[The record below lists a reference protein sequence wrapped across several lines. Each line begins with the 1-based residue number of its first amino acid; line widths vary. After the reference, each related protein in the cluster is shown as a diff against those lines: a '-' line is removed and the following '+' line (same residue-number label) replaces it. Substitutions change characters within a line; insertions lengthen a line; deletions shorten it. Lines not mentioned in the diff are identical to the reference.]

1 MDFSLAK
8 RSLVN
13 GIYWYEKNG
22 GSRLLMPIPRLLKPW
37 CKIKVEA
44 ELHFLVMMASLWQ
57 PCPASCDTKTGRSSK
72 GWIPISL
79 LSTGI
84 LFPYLIWFEYVSHFL
99 FSSAK
104 KSQSKTHFIYRSF
117 LFLEK
122 TKPQSLNAVSMWLQI
137 MVEVFGKMPGRL
149 FLEEKHQHFFCGTLI
164 GNRMVV

>member
-1 MDFSLAK
+1 MEFTGMQ
-8 RSLVN
+8 RM
-13 GIYWYEKNG
+13 E
-22 GSRLLMPIPRLLKPW
+22 LLMLIPRLLKPW

-44 ELHFLVMMASLWQ
+44 ELHFIVMVASLWQ
-57 PCPASCDTKTGRSSK
+57 PCPVSCDTKTGRSSK

-84 LFPYLIWFEYVSHFL
+84 LFWYLIWFEYVWHFL

-104 KSQSKTHFIYRSF
+104 KSQSKTYFIYRSF

-137 MVEVFGKMPGRL
+137 MVEVFWENARKVVSGGETSAF
-149 FLEEKHQHFFCGTLI
+149 FLWNFNWK
-164 GNRMVV
+164 